1 MFAQDRDLLALE
13 PNLFRDVGWSG
24 QRLVA
29 GVGTVGGTTLTMTSQ
44 DVTLEAAGI
53 TNGHV
58 VLVDGTPY
66 EVIAR
71 LSATAA
77 TISRV
82 RPGLDEPEIP
92 PSPVTAKPVT
102 IHTFA
107 PQIAAVHS
115 QILKLLGIDA
125 AAVDTGPDTGQVKEA
140 DITNPDSFRAVEAM
154 GALYHAYCIA
164 AGPGTADLAG
174 SLASTWINR
183 ARMWRDR
190 YAEALRGTGAQIDL
204 DGDGKPDATR
214 RPGHTQFIRD

>member
-1 MFAQDRDLLALE
+1 MFAQDRDLLALD
-13 PNLFRDVGWSG
+13 PNLFRDVGWTG
-24 QRLVA
+24 QRLVS
-29 GVGTVGGTTLTMTSQ
+29 GIGNISGSTLTMTSQ

-53 TNGHV
+53 TTGHV
-58 VLVDGTPY
+58 VVVDGTPY

-71 LSATAA
+71 LSATTA
-77 TISRV
+77 TISRI
-82 RPGLDEPEIP
+82 RPGPDEPEIP
-92 PSPVTAKPVT
+92 PSPVTAKPVV

-107 PQIAAVHS
+107 PQIAAVHA

-125 AAVDTGPDTGQVKEA
+125 SLVDVAQVKEA

-174 SLASTWINR
+174 SLASTWLNR

-190 YAEALRGTGAQIDL
+190 YAETLRGTGAQVDL
-204 DGDGKPDATR
+204 DGDGTPDATR
-214 RPGHTQFIRD
+214 RPGLTQFIRD